1 MFTCRSPARRQK
13 RVKETRGAW
22 RGPAQPCSR
31 LPHRGYP
38 KAVAV
43 RAYDGS
49 MIAEP
54 LKAALEEIRPK
65 LDLELQPLLVAL
77 LADESVEESWQS
89 LLQEILDEA

>member
-1 MFTCRSPARRQK
+1 MARP
-13 RVKETRGAW
+13 TG
-22 RGPAQPCSR
+22 GGR
-31 LPHRGYP
+31 LNLARDCLPRGYP

-43 RAYDGS
+43 RAYDAP
-49 MIAEP
+49 MVAEP

-65 LDLELQPLLVAL
+65 LDPELQPLLVAL